1 MTDDAARHSAP
12 GGIGYAA
19 PLRMGPDVV
28 LCVGPDV
35 VLCVG
40 SGAQL
45 AAVLQDQ
52 GTKLLSQRMACGSKH
67 P

>member
-19 PLRMGPDVV
+19 PLRM
-28 LCVGPDV
+28 GPDV